1 MWYRKAY
8 DLRELALQNP
18 KLKSDVAGEFDNQ
31 VSQEAADDLLTKLE
45 SGEEYTSPSGAIRV
59 NPRIETQSNEEN
71 NDQNAITRLTTTDY
85 EEMHGI
91 VSDQDTVIQRFID
104 LSKTLDRYIP
114 ANSDF
119 TKEMESLK
127 SYFVNLRDALYDVI
141 RKEQAKFPKMRQ
153 HSATHTSEEQ
163 EEVYAHNAE
172 VRNFFATYEPPQLD
186 EQISHQVNAKLD
198 RMIYLINQVA
208 PKIMSKDGKTE
219 WLNLMVKLGVDNNYL
234 PDNLK
239 SQYNKI
245 YKQTYRGYY

>member
-8 DLRELALQNP
+8 DLNDLNREFPSEQ
-18 KLKSDVAGEFDNQ
+18 NQ
-31 VSQEAADDLLTKLE
+31 VIDFMEEEKGKEDVENLFQKVR
-45 SGEEYTSPSGAIRV
+45 SGEEYISPSGAIRV
-59 NPRIETQSNEEN
+59 NPRIETELNEEN
-71 NDQNAITRLTTTDY
+71 KDQNAITRLTTTDY

-91 VSDQDTVIQRFID
+91 VSDQDNVIQRFID

-186 EQISHQVNAKLD
+186 EQISHQVNSKLD

>member
-18 KLKSDVAGEFDNQ
+18 KLKSDVAGEFDDQ
-31 VSQEAADDLLTKLE
+31 MSQEAAESLLERLE
-45 SGEEYTSPSGAIRV
+45 TGEEYTSPSGAIRV
-59 NPRIETQSNEEN
+59 NPRIEYQSNEERN
-71 NDQNAITRLTTTDY
+71 TPARLTTTDY

-91 VSDQDTVIQRFID
+91 VSDQDNVIQRFID

-127 SYFVNLRDALYDVI
+127 AYFVNLRDALFEVI
-141 RKEQAKFPKMRQ
+141 SKEQAKFPKMRQ
-153 HSATHTSEEQ
+153 HSAFHTPDEQ
-163 EEVYAHNAE
+163 EEVYAHNAD

-198 RMIYLINQVA
+198 RMIYLISQVA

-219 WLNLMVKLGVDNNYL
+219 WLNLMVKLGVDNNFL

-245 YKQTYRGYY
+245 YKQIYRGYY

>member
-8 DLRELALQNP
+8 DLNDLNREFPSEQ
-18 KLKSDVAGEFDNQ
+18 NQ
-31 VSQEAADDLLTKLE
+31 VIDFMEEEKGKEDVENLFQKVR
-45 SGEEYTSPSGAIRV
+45 SGEEYISPSGAIRV
-59 NPRIETQSNEEN
+59 NPRIETELNEEN
-71 NDQNAITRLTTTDY
+71 KDQNAITRLTTTDY

-91 VSDQDTVIQRFID
+91 VSDQDNVIQRFID

-153 HSATHTSEEQ
+153 HSATHTPEEQ

-186 EQISHQVNAKLD
+186 EQISHQVNSKLD